1 MSGPSGGGAERKKS
15 VAPSGKKLSMLAQY
29 DELTRMAMALCKGD
43 EEEFINILD
52 RQEAARKLWVS
63 FVGFSGTVN
72 CTALGKS
79 DTRSRFCFQDLLLF
93 LFSSSAGLAR

>member
-52 RQEAARKLWVS
+52 RQEGARKLWVS
-63 FVGFSGTVN
+63 SLMHN
-72 CTALGKS
+72 
-79 DTRSRFCFQDLLLF
+79 F
-93 LFSSSAGLAR
+93 LFGALMHETKGRCREVPTSVSQ